1 MKIEDILALTKAG
14 WSKDE
19 IVALAAA
26 NEQTSEQSKDDGKSE
41 QAPEGDAS
49 TESGSNKE
57 GEGKESA
64 SSETV
69 TLTKEQFNT
78 LLQRQNLKNASQE
91 VPQKKDLDFI
101 LGEHFKGVFG
111 STNKEGGK

>member
-1 MKIEDILALTKAG
+1 M
-14 WSKDE
+14 
-19 IVALAAA
+19 
-26 NEQTSEQSKDDGKSE
+26 
-41 QAPEGDAS
+41 
-49 TESGSNKE
+49 
-57 GEGKESA
+57 
-64 SSETV
+64 